1 MKYFY
6 YPGCS
11 LEGTAKEYNISTT
24 SLMKALGADLVEI
37 DNWNCCGASAA
48 ESVSDLLSYVL
59 PARNL
64 AIAEKMSAE
73 TIETGEALD
82 ILVPCSAC
90 YLNLKKVTEEIKTNS
105 QLFDTINTVLKEDNL
120 ELKNKL
126 KVRHL
131 LDILV
136 NDVDIDFF
144 KNKVK
149 HFFNDFSVAPYY
161 GCQCLRPYHV
171 FDNPEKPKSMEPFIL
186 AAGAGVH
193 TWEMGAKCCGASHMS
208 TKPEVGQTL
217 VGNILKAAKGADMIL
232 TVCPMCQMNLEAFQR
247 KIGEANNELFN
258 MTILYLPQFMG
269 MAMGLAEKDIR
280 LDLNLSITKQFK
292 AKYFNI
298 CSNGDINRD
307 LGATSKPETLIT
319 ASA

>member
-11 LEGTAKEYNISTT
+11 LEGTAKEYHISTT
-24 SLMKALGADLVEI
+24 SLIKALGAELVEI

-59 PARNL
+59 PARTL

-73 TIETGEALD
+73 TGEPLD

-126 KVRHL
+126 QVRHL
-131 LDILV
+131 LDVLV

-144 KNKVK
+144 KTKVK
-149 HFFNDFSVAPYY
+149 YFFKNFSVAPYY

-171 FDNPEKPKSMEPFIL
+171 FDNPEKPKSMEPLIL
-186 AAGAGVH
+186 ATGATIH

-217 VGNILKAAKGADMIL
+217 VGNILKSARGADMIL

-247 KIGEANNELFN
+247 KIGKANNELFN

-269 MAMGLAEKDIR
+269 MAMGLPEKDTR

-292 AKYFNI
+292 AKYINI
-298 CSNGDINRD
+298 CSNRD
-307 LGATSKPETLIT
+307 LGTTSKPETLMT

>member
-11 LEGTAKEYNISTT
+11 LEGTAKEYHISTT
-24 SLMKALGADLVEI
+24 SLIKALGGELVEI
-37 DNWNCCGASAA
+37 ENWNCCGASAA

-73 TIETGEALD
+73 TSETDESGETLD

-90 YLNLKKVTEEIKTNS
+90 YLNLKKVTEEIKTNG

-136 NDVDIDFF
+136 NDVDIEFF
-144 KNKVK
+144 KTKVK
-149 HFFNDFSVAPYY
+149 RFFEDFSAAPYY

-171 FDNPEKPKSMEPFIL
+171 FDNPEKPKSMEPLIM
-186 AAGAGVH
+186 ATGAKIH

-217 VGNILKAAKGADMIL
+217 VGNILKAGKGADMIL
-232 TVCPMCQMNLEAFQR
+232 TVCPMCQMNLEAFQ
-247 KIGEANNELFN
+247 KKVGKANNESFN

-269 MAMGLAEKDIR
+269 MAMGLPETDTR
-280 LDLNLSITKQFK
+280 LDLNLSITKEFEK
-292 AKYFNI
+292 KYFNK
-298 CSNGDINRD
+298 CLSMTSNP
-307 LGATSKPETLIT
+307 LTLMT
-319 ASA
+319 VSA